1 MRLLIAEA
9 RSRLPTLRSR
19 RSILWIALA
28 LAACL
33 GAIETVRWV
42 NFYQNANAAQD
53 SLRAVQRQLDL
64 ESLPDSYE
72 EVASLRGRIERAQ
85 ANLGAAE
92 SHVDHDPL
100 MVIARR
106 VPGLKGQAT
115 GLTELVRSARSSA
128 ATGMQASDVLLAY
141 IDQRDDPDRTAM
153 QEGVDFLEDQVG
165 PMAKVRESLEQTKQ
179 HRARIPDGLRGPLAA
194 AGSDLDRA
202 VEQLDELVTGYERAT
217 ALLPELLGFDGA
229 RTYLLLTQ
237 NNTELFP
244 SGGLISNYGVVTFDE
259 GSVSSMEFEYFAE
272 LFQRWQQDSGRE
284 YVEPPPALKQYL
296 LRDVS
301 WALGEAGWYPDFPS
315 TAELAN
321 SFVRKGGT
329 AASDGTIA
337 IDLQFVEG
345 LLRLFGPVEVD
356 VYGIRVTA
364 DNLNEIILQQTRNE
378 TLFPDAA
385 GKGFIAALATA
396 LVERLIATPRE
407 QWVGL
412 IQVLDRMGKERH
424 LQLHFADPPLQAL
437 AAEYGF
443 DGAMVD
449 QGGDFLLLTD
459 TSVRS
464 TKLNLIL
471 ENSVDAQIQIED
483 AAAEAILAYTTTNPF
498 PEWQQGRDP
507 LLVRALMLEGVYGS
521 YLRLY
526 APPQAQ
532 LIDLRINSE
541 SVGPEAIDIELEKRV
556 FARYTPVLPGE
567 TKTIE
572 FHYRS
577 EGVVEQLDDGWQR
590 YRLYVQKQPGTR
602 AIPLTLQLHLPPGAE
617 VRSVTLNGVP
627 AELSIRTDLLVD
639 RTVEV
644 IFRPAR
650 PEHD

>member
-1 MRLLIAEA
+1 MRLIIARA
-9 RSRLPTLRSR
+9 RAKLPTLRSR

-28 LAACL
+28 LTACG

-42 NFYQNANAAQD
+42 TFYQNANTARDA
-53 SLRAVQRQLDL
+53 LRAVERQLDL
-64 ESLPDSYE
+64 ESLPDSRE
-72 EVASLRGRIERAQ
+72 EVEDLRGRIEQ
-85 ANLGAAE
+85 AEADLEAAE
-92 SHVDHDPL
+92 SHVGHDPL
-100 MVIARR
+100 IVIARR
-106 VPGLKGQAT
+106 VPGIRGQAT

-141 IDQRDDPDRTAM
+141 IDHWDDPDRTAM
-153 QEGVDFLEDQVG
+153 QEGVDFLQSQVG

-179 HRARIPDGLRGPLAA
+179 HRARIPQGLRGPLAT
-194 AGSDLDRA
+194 AGNDLDRA
-202 VEQLDELVTGYERAT
+202 LKKLDELVTGYERAT
-217 ALLPELLGFDGA
+217 TLLPELLGFDGA

-244 SGGLISNYGVVTFDE
+244 SGGLISNYGMVTFDE
-259 GSVSSMEFEYFAE
+259 GRVSSMEFEYFAE
-272 LFQRWQQDSGRE
+272 LFRRWQQDSGRE

-296 LRDVS
+296 LRNVS

-315 TAELAN
+315 TAKLAN
-321 SFVRKGGT
+321 SFVQKGGVS
-329 AASDGTIA
+329 ASDGTIA
-337 IDLQFVEG
+337 IDLQFVEA

-356 VYGIRVTA
+356 AYGILVTA
-364 DNLNEIILQQTRNE
+364 DNLNEITLAQTRDE
-378 TLFPDAA
+378 TLFPDAV
-385 GKGFIAALATA
+385 GKGFIGALATA
-396 LVERLIATPRE
+396 LVDRVIATPKE
-407 QWVGL
+407 KWVGL

-437 AAEYGF
+437 ATEYGF

-449 QGGDFLLLTD
+449 QRGDFFLLTD

-471 ENSVDAQIQIED
+471 ENSVAAQIQLEED
-483 AAAEAILAYTTTNPF
+483 ASEVVLAYTTTNPF

-541 SVGPEAIDIELEKRV
+541 PVGPEAIDIELDKRV

-567 TKTIE
+567 TKTVE

-577 EGVVEQLDDGWQR
+577 DGVVEQLDGGWQR
-590 YRLYVQKQPGTR
+590 YRLYIQKQPGTR
-602 AIPLTLQLHLPPGAE
+602 AIPLTMQLHLPPGAD
-617 VRSVTLNGVP
+617 VRSVTLDGV
-627 AELSIRTDLLVD
+627 ATELSIKTDLLVD

-650 PEHD
+650 QEHD